1 MSKGKYRKPEAK
13 KRTAILITSLAL
25 LLAIAVGGTV
35 AFLRG
40 TSDSVTNTFTPAE
53 VEIIPTESVTE
64 NTKSDIKFKND
75 GTVPV
80 YVRATLAIYWTDI
93 IDGAEQPIAPPADSN
108 VSIGAVKSGWFRVG
122 DIYYY
127 AAPVDAGAS
136 TTVMLE
142 TITVT
147 LPSGSTAQCHIDVHA
162 EAIQATPASVVADAW
177 ADVDVSGG
185 RLVPAGSSVG

>member
-13 KRTAILITSLAL
+13 KRTAILIASLAL

-35 AFLRG
+35 AFLRD

-53 VEIIPTESVTE
+53 VEIIPYESVTE
-64 NTKSDIKFKND
+64 NTKSDIKFEND

-93 IDGAEQPIAPPADSN
+93 IDGAKQPIAPPADSN

-185 RLVPAGSSVG
+185 QLVPAGSSVG